1 MTLADEDWEELLNSI
16 DEGGCTPFIGP
27 EAYTLGAPAIKN
39 IATEW
44 AEKHQYPLEDSHEL
58 AKVAQFLAIDKG
70 DNMYPKKDISREL
83 KGIHPPD
90 FRLEEN
96 RNTPYAV
103 LADLNLPIY
112 ITTNYDKFME
122 AALKSRGKDPVSEF
136 CRWNEDLYRYVTKAG
151 LISIFDKEKEY
162 TPSPERP
169 LVYHLYGV
177 YDQVSSMVLTE
188 KDYIDFVISLNK
200 GDEKISLPT
209 AVRTALAT
217 TPLLFVGYRLEDMSF
232 RVIFQGVTSFLGVK
246 RPYISIAVQ
255 LPPIFSEEKKEK
267 AQQYLTQYTKNM
279 FEINVYWGNTDEFVK
294 ELRKRLNNFRNA
306 RSKQ

>member
-1 MTLADEDWEELLNSI
+1 
-16 DEGGCTPFIGP
+16 
-27 EAYTLGAPAIKN
+27 
-39 IATEW
+39 
-44 AEKHQYPLEDSHEL
+44 
-58 AKVAQFLAIDKG
+58 
-70 DNMYPKKDISREL
+70 
-83 KGIHPPD
+83 
-90 FRLEEN
+90 
-96 RNTPYAV
+96 
-103 LADLNLPIY
+103 
-112 ITTNYDKFME
+112 ME